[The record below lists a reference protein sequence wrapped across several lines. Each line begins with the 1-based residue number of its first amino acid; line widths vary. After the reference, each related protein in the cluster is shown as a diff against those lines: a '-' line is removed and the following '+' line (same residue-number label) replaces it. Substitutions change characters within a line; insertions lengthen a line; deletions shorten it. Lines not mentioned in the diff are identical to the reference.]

1 MMHKSVYL
9 ALFGIL
15 SASCGMSMMF
25 SRFEKFFAITFLN
38 EFQSVSFWVLLHTG
52 FGWLVSV
59 HHRSWMLCSWF
70 LDFIF
75 CYLNDFPT
83 SHQLLIAFLTPGLV
97 CCWYF
102 LVRVS
107 IWLSFLCLR
116 FFLAEIFIQVT
127 EFLVQVVE
135 FFLYRY
141 KIDIFTHLLVELLIN
156 LFLCECVS
164 LCVLQTHEYEDVS
177 MYTEAKSKMSHVFL
191 SHSLPCVFETGSFT
205 EPETSQCVSVPQS
218 WYLQHARIFMWVP
231 RLPTQVLMLAEQELL
246 LIIPFQ

>member
-1 MMHKSVYL
+1 MLSGLALVFVSKLEIHQSISLSLPAFFYFDGFPFLSNTAFLSWNFQYYGLCFWNFMMHKSVYL

-38 EFQSVSFWVLLHTG
+38 EFQSVSFLVLLHTG
-52 FGWLVSV
+52 FGLLVSV

-97 CCWYF
+97 CGWYF

-107 IWLSFLCLR
+107 IWLSFFMFKI
-116 FFLAEIFIQVT
+116 FFWLK
-127 EFLVQVVE
+127 FL
-135 FFLYRY
+135 F
-141 KIDIFTHLLVELLIN
+141 KLLN
-156 LFLCECVS
+156 F
-164 LCVLQTHEYEDVS
+164 
-177 MYTEAKSKMSHVFL
+177 
-191 SHSLPCVFETGSFT
+191 
-205 EPETSQCVSVPQS
+205 
-218 WYLQHARIFMWVP
+218 
-231 RLPTQVLMLAEQELL
+231 
-246 LIIPFQ
+246 